1 MTRIVLLATL
11 LIAAPIAAQTVF
23 PPKVGSEYVFAF
35 EQPCPAVD
43 AGGVP
48 LTAAA
53 GSVSIV
59 HSITGVQVACTAA
72 PACDSR
78 YEARVSVS
86 DTGNRESYQGTAWT
100 GDACTGEQSEA
111 SAETAYLY
119 PGQGPRKPR
128 LEP

>member
-1 MTRIVLLATL
+1 MRRAIIVTLLLAT
-11 LIAAPIAAQTVF
+11 AAAAQTVF

-35 EQPCPAVD
+35 AAPCPALD
-43 AGGVP
+43 AQGVP
-48 LTAAA
+48 LTPAAR
-53 GSVSIV
+53 SVSIA
-59 HSITGVQVACTAA
+59 HATTGVQVACAA
-72 PACDSR
+72 TDACDLR

-86 DTGNRESYQGTAWT
+86 DTGNRESYVGYAWT
-100 GDACTGEQSEA
+100 GSACDGEQSEA

>member
-1 MTRIVLLATL
+1 MTRVITLTLLLAT
-11 LIAAPIAAQTVF
+11 AAAAQTVF

-35 EQPCPAVD
+35 EQPCPTLD

-48 LTAAA
+48 LTPDAR
-53 GSVSIV
+53 SVAIV